1 MLMDDKYER
10 HIKQNYEC
18 MNADGY
24 QVEISQRLYYR
35 AAKDKTIGKWL
46 EQNLDML
53 PDCMKNLRDMISVT
67 GGKIVSCVCR
77 MENYN
82 NISTEIGAAD
92 KVSKQLTRSTI
103 RTTNVREIEAQVKY
117 NSIFWASETESAG
130 FHAKA

>member
-1 MLMDDKYER
+1 MDDKYER

-18 MNADGY
+18 MKADGY

-67 GGKIVSCVCR
+67 GGEIVSCVCR

-92 KVSKQLTRSTI
+92 KVSKQITCSTI

>member
-67 GGKIVSCVCR
+67 GGKIVSCVCH

>member
-1 MLMDDKYER
+1 
-10 HIKQNYEC
+10 
-18 MNADGY
+18 
-24 QVEISQRLYYR
+24 
-35 AAKDKTIGKWL
+35 
-46 EQNLDML
+46 
-53 PDCMKNLRDMISVT
+53 MKNLRDMISVT
-67 GGKIVSCVCR
+67 GGEIVSCVCR

-92 KVSKQLTRSTI
+92 KVSKQITRSTI

>member
-1 MLMDDKYER
+1 MK
-10 HIKQNYEC
+10 
-18 MNADGY
+18 ADGY

-67 GGKIVSCVCR
+67 GGEIVSCVCR

-92 KVSKQLTRSTI
+92 KVSKQITRSTI

>member
-18 MNADGY
+18 MKADGY

-67 GGKIVSCVCR
+67 GGEIVSCVCR

-92 KVSKQLTRSTI
+92 KVSKQITRSTI

-117 NSIFWASETESAG
+117 HSIFWASETESAG

>member
-18 MNADGY
+18 MKADGY

-67 GGKIVSCVCR
+67 GGEIVSCVCR

-92 KVSKQLTRSTI
+92 KVSKQITRSTI
-103 RTTNVREIEAQVKY
+103 RTTNVREIEAQAKY

>member
-1 MLMDDKYER
+1 MDDKYER
-10 HIKQNYEC
+10 HIKRNYEC

-67 GGKIVSCVCR
+67 GGK
-77 MENYN
+77 
-82 NISTEIGAAD
+82 
-92 KVSKQLTRSTI
+92 L
-103 RTTNVREIEAQVKY
+103 
-117 NSIFWASETESAG
+117 
-130 FHAKA
+130 

>member
-18 MNADGY
+18 MKADGY
-24 QVEISQRLYYR
+24 RVEISQRLYYR

-67 GGKIVSCVCR
+67 GGEIVSCVCR

-92 KVSKQLTRSTI
+92 KVSKQITRSTI

>member
-1 MLMDDKYER
+1 MDDKYER

-18 MNADGY
+18 MKADGY
-24 QVEISQRLYYR
+24 RVEISQRLYYR

-67 GGKIVSCVCR
+67 GGEIVSCVCR

-92 KVSKQLTRSTI
+92 KVSKQITRSTI